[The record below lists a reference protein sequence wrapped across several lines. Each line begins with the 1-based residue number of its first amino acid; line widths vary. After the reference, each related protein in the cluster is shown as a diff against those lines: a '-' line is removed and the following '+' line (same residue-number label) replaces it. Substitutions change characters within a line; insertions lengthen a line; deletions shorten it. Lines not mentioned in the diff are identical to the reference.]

1 LKRRARAP
9 SPLAASLSHRLA
21 DERLERWLRALVET
35 HGLTA
40 VRDLSEAR
48 RVHLDEALA
57 AAPLLGDGPVAD
69 VGSGG
74 GSPGIPLAAARPDL
88 RFDLLESSRRKSQFL
103 ERWAEEFS
111 NVEVVWA
118 RAEQYAR
125 GPGREAYGTAIA
137 RALAP
142 PPVAAEW
149 CLPLVREGGRA
160 VLFVGPSADREAVA
174 KAASLLAA
182 DVEESARG
190 FVLLRKT
197 GPTPERFPRRPGM
210 ARKRPLA

>member
-1 LKRRARAP
+1 M
-9 SPLAASLSHRLA
+9 A
-21 DERLERWLRALVET
+21 DERLERWLRALVQT
-35 HGLTA
+35 PGLTA

-57 AAPLLGDGPVAD
+57 ATPLLEDGPVVD

-88 RFDLLESSRRKSQFL
+88 RVDLLDSNRRKCRFL
-103 ERWAEEFS
+103 ERWAGELE
-111 NVEVVWA
+111 NVRVVCA
-118 RAEQYAR
+118 RAEEHAR
-125 GPGREAYGTAIA
+125 GPGHDAYGTAIA

-142 PPVAAEW
+142 PPVALEW
-149 CLPLVREGGRA
+149 CLPLVRAGGRA
-160 VLFVGPSADREAVA
+160 ILFVGPLVDQEAVA
-174 KAASLLAA
+174 KATSLLAA
-182 DVEESARG
+182 EVEDGPPG